1 MYALGLSALTALS
14 LVAGVPALPS
24 LGEPQLSSPEIIR
37 FQSKLQPDVGLRVV
51 RNSGVCETTPGV
63 NQISGYVDIGTDMS
77 MVSCLH

>member
-1 MYALGLSALTALS
+1 MYSLGLATLTALS
-14 LVAGVPALPS
+14 LVAGVAALPS
-24 LGEPQLSSPEIIR
+24 SAEPQLPSPDIVR